1 MGDKQ
6 KRNSKQY
13 KQLLKMTAQS
23 SGYYEYEVADVVR
36 HLVGNIQIL
45 LAEGTDVKLR
55 GLGTMKVTRMHV
67 TKLPN
72 NPDKVVDYVSY
83 RLSVTSDS
91 LLQQHIKEHYK
102 VPETLDLS

>member
-23 SGYYEYEVADVVR
+23 SGYYEYEVEDVVR
-36 HLVGNIQIL
+36 HLIGNIQVL

-55 GLGTMKVTRMHV
+55 GLGTMKVKQMKISRMFN
-67 TKLPN
+67 TEGEKLC
-72 NPDKVVDYVSY
+72 YTAF
-83 RLSVTSDS
+83 RLSVATDS
-91 LLQQHIKEHYK
+91 ILQQHLKEHYAE
-102 VPETLDLS
+102 PTE